1 MFMRLT
7 PANSH
12 RKYDPGVNCRRF
24 AKSQSDTLP
33 AMMLAIIPAA
43 ATMRLEPVELSATVE
58 IEISGSSNDV
68 PGGVGIVDV
77 HRPCH
82 RVGGGAEIL
91 LANES
96 IVIDNERH
104 DPCRVILSRP
114 GDEREAAG

>member
-43 ATMRLEPVELSATVE
+43 ATMRLEPVELTRPWRSRSVAHRTMCQAA
-58 IEISGSSNDV
+58 SG
-68 PGGVGIVDV
+68 
-77 HRPCH
+77 
-82 RVGGGAEIL
+82 L
-91 LANES
+91 
-96 IVIDNERH
+96 
-104 DPCRVILSRP
+104 
-114 GDEREAAG
+114 